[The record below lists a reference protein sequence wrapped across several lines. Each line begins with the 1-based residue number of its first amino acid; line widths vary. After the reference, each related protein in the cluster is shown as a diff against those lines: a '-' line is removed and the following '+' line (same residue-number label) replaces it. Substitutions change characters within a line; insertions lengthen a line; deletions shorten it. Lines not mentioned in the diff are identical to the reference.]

1 MRASEVGGMMS
12 TNIKNS
18 QNNIV
23 KKLNETRSRYEG
35 SFTVHGINH
44 INSGTVLEKVLW
56 ILCVLGALVGSVF
69 MTYGLFDSYLKKD
82 VDTKISIKENIRT
95 RLPTIYICSG
105 GALSYLDSYIDC
117 SSTVSKSYDEF
128 HCQIMNKTCPKF
140 CDGGRCSNLAEHL
153 RLVPTCPPELYGQC
167 VALNAEGD
175 VTQSVLFP
183 SDSYI
188 PETRNKEN
196 FPYEMYIRPPGETDP
211 LMSLL
216 SHNFYSYFNGPGEY
230 EIVIEKTTIQ
240 RQPAPYSSCIEANSD
255 EAASKSMFIGP
266 YTVRKCIATCNL
278 KTGWQ
283 QCKTTY
289 WSARNLLRE
298 KEFQRQDRDVEEI
311 EECIFK
317 IRNHTTFI
325 NETIGCEN
333 DCRPPCFEESYKM
346 RSHYYPN
353 SGGMNDTLQLRIIM
367 DRKETIITEEPKQ
380 QLLVVLSALGG
391 TLGLLAGASVL
402 SLIELFIWIV
412 LFMAEKMADCCTRK
426 EVQPQ

>member
-1 MRASEVGGMMS
+1 MS

-211 LMSLL
+211 LRGRSFLMGNRRPECFLW
-216 SHNFYSYFNGPGEY
+216 GPKKSCLKNVGCQ
-230 EIVIEKTTIQ
+230 IFSDFFVGSQIF
-240 RQPAPYSSCIEANSD
+240 SSI
-255 EAASKSMFIGP
+255 F
-266 YTVRKCIATCNL
+266 
-278 KTGWQ
+278 
-283 QCKTTY
+283 
-289 WSARNLLRE
+289 
-298 KEFQRQDRDVEEI
+298 
-311 EECIFK
+311 FK
-317 IRNHTTFI
+317 IQFFFCKMLHRHQFRKS
-325 NETIGCEN
+325 G
-333 DCRPPCFEESYKM
+333 SYKKKKPLT
-346 RSHYYPN
+346 RIGFLPN
-353 SGGMNDTLQLRIIM
+353 F
-367 DRKETIITEEPKQ
+367 P
-380 QLLVVLSALGG
+380 
-391 TLGLLAGASVL
+391 
-402 SLIELFIWIV
+402 
-412 LFMAEKMADCCTRK
+412 
-426 EVQPQ
+426 